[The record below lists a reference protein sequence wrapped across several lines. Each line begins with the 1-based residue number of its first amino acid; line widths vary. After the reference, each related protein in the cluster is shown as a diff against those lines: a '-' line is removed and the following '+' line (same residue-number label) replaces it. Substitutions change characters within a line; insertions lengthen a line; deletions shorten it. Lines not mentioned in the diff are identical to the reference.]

1 VTVVSPHPR
10 PRTGRSTINETL
22 STLRAKRTSGD
33 HGFTLIEL
41 LVVVVIIGILVAIA
55 IPLYLNYRKGA
66 ANKSASSDIRGAIS
80 AVEQFYTENS
90 NAYPVTGNNGGAGN
104 DLEFGTTTTGSAGA
118 GGTIE
123 TGTVSP
129 GTTLSFKNNG
139 ATYVLCATNSG
150 GTGTVYVY
158 NSSAGGSVKT
168 STESTVAACI
178 TAGT

>member
-1 VTVVSPHPR
+1 
-10 PRTGRSTINETL
+10 
-22 STLRAKRTSGD
+22 
-33 HGFTLIEL
+33 
-41 LVVVVIIGILVAIA
+41 VIIGILVAIA

-90 NAYPVTGNNGGAGN
+90 NAYPATGNSAAGVN
-104 DLEFGTTTTGSAGA
+104 LQFGTTTTGAVGA

-123 TGTVSP
+123 TATVSP

-139 ATYVLCATNSG
+139 ATYVLCGTNAG

-168 STESTVAACI
+168 STETTVAACA